1 MKPETRTV
9 TQLFEL
15 DVRYVV
21 PLYQRPYVW
30 NESKQW
36 EPLWEDI
43 SVLLDHQL
51 NGTLAGQNTFWSH
64 FLGAIVLDQETQAPG
79 SIPVYTVIDGQQRLT
94 TLQILLAAAANVA
107 AANGAE
113 NDAAVLLS
121 LIKNKPLKVS
131 GEHLWKVWPT
141 NVNRKAFMAVVRDGG
156 PHPEHQDDPDNLID
170 EAYEYFVRRTTEW
183 LADSLGH
190 DGLDPL
196 VALRITLCDLLKMVC
211 ITLEQDDN
219 AQVIFETLNARGTP
233 LLALDLVKNA
243 VFHAASHQQLDV
255 DDLYETV
262 WKPELDDDHWREE
275 QRQGR
280 LNRPRADLFLMHWLT
295 MKLRR
300 VTPAT
305 ELFTTFRKQILQTIP
320 PPDTAHVV
328 RELCRDAGIMRG
340 FESWPAGGDE
350 ALFFERLEALD
361 VTTVLPLVLFLF
373 REQSLP
379 PDRRLRALKVLE
391 SWLVRRSLLRLT
403 VKNYNLQIPVLIGRV
418 AEDVAHADEILLKEL
433 REGVG
438 EVSRWPTDSQLIDF
452 YTSNDAYNNIARPR
466 LVMALAAVERSL
478 YGSKVDVP
486 SIPTT
491 LSLEHV
497 IPQAWEEHWPLAT
510 DLSSDEEE
518 AARETRMRCIHQL
531 GNLTLTAGPLNTA
544 LSNSKWSA
552 KQKEL
557 NRESKLLLNTRLVEG
572 NPDCFDETAIVER
585 TRDLVERIC
594 SIWPGPDH
602 QWIPA

>member
-1 MKPETRTV
+1 M
-9 TQLFEL
+9 
-15 DVRYVV
+15 
-21 PLYQRPYVW
+21 
-30 NESKQW
+30 
-36 EPLWEDI
+36 
-43 SVLLDHQL
+43 
-51 NGTLAGQNTFWSH
+51 
-64 FLGAIVLDQETQAPG
+64 
-79 SIPVYTVIDGQQRLT
+79 
-94 TLQILLAAAANVA
+94 
-107 AANGAE
+107 
-113 NDAAVLLS
+113 
-121 LIKNKPLKVS
+121 
-131 GEHLWKVWPT
+131 
-141 NVNRKAFMAVVRDGG
+141 
-156 PHPEHQDDPDNLID
+156 
-170 EAYEYFVRRTTEW
+170 
-183 LADSLGH
+183 
-190 DGLDPL
+190 
-196 VALRITLCDLLKMVC
+196 
-211 ITLEQDDN
+211 
-219 AQVIFETLNARGTP
+219 
-233 LLALDLVKNA
+233 
-243 VFHAASHQQLDV
+243 
-255 DDLYETV
+255 
-262 WKPELDDDHWREE
+262 
-275 QRQGR
+275 
-280 LNRPRADLFLMHWLT
+280 
-295 MKLRR
+295 
-300 VTPAT
+300 
-305 ELFTTFRKQILQTIP
+305 
-320 PPDTAHVV
+320 
-328 RELCRDAGIMRG
+328 
-340 FESWPAGGDE
+340 
-350 ALFFERLEALD
+350 
-361 VTTVLPLVLFLF
+361 
-373 REQSLP
+373 
-379 PDRRLRALKVLE
+379 
-391 SWLVRRSLLRLT
+391 LRLT

-594 SIWPGPDH
+594 SIWPGPAH